1 LKGRAKDLIEIL
13 EVQDFEKTD
22 VLALIWQV
30 YDQAFER
37 MAHERLND
45 VHDNWEKAHRRPG
58 TPMQDWCNE
67 LRRLLFEMKAQD
79 PGTTI
84 SDEALAVK
92 MLRGSG
98 LVKKEKAQVLFNAG
112 GLMESDKIETVLK
125 ITHGDIQIAERR
137 SGQAV
142 HQKHDHRQE
151 RGRDQKPKYHNKF
164 KPHRKP

>member
-1 LKGRAKDLIEIL
+1 
-13 EVQDFEKTD
+13 
-22 VLALIWQV
+22 
-30 YDQAFER
+30 
-37 MAHERLND
+37 
-45 VHDNWEKAHRRPG
+45 
-58 TPMQDWCNE
+58 
-67 LRRLLFEMKAQD
+67 MKAQD
-79 PGTTI
+79 PNSTI

-112 GLMESDKIETVLK
+112 GLMESEKIETVLK